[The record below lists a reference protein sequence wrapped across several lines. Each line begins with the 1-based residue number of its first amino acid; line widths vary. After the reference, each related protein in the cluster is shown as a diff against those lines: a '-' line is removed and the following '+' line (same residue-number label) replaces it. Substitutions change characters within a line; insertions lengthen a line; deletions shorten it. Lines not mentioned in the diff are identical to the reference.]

1 MSCGRFVTL
10 EDFYNSPYECSIASC
25 CNITGEARDI
35 FIDQLLEESQI
46 MIESYLGK
54 EICKQ
59 TRKDVFIGDDSYSYF
74 LRHLPI
80 DPTGEV
86 TIEKRHRYGNY
97 SGASTPTVVESNFFY
112 LEDESIGSIRNTMGF
127 SKSYSY
133 AVEYTAGY
141 ELTDIPKDI
150 KRAVMLLAINLSQRL
165 DNMNLSNIDFSV
177 ASIKVDKAS
186 STAFGSSGVV
196 KQVIAKSFKE
206 LNDLPLPVIKI
217 LDRYKYNSSM

>member
-25 CNITGEARDI
+25 CNITGEARDV

-46 MIESYLGK
+46 MVESYLGK

-59 TRKDVFIGDDSYSYF
+59 TRKDVFVGDDSYSYF

-86 TIEKRHRYGNY
+86 TIEKRHRFGNY
-97 SGASTPTVVESNFFY
+97 SGASTPTVVENNFFY
-112 LEDESIGSIRNTMGF
+112 LEDESIGSIRNVMGF

-141 ELTDIPKDI
+141 ELIDIPKDI

-165 DNMNLSNIDFSV
+165 DNMNLSNVDFSV

-196 KQVIAKSFKE
+196 KQVIAKSIKE

>member
-10 EDFYNSPYECSIASC
+10 EDFYNTPYECSIASC

-46 MIESYLGK
+46 MVESYLGK

-74 LRHLPI
+74 LRHLPL
-80 DPTGEV
+80 DPTGEI

-97 SGASTPTVVESNFFY
+97 GGVATPSEIESNYFY
-112 LEDESIGSIRNTMGF
+112 VEDESIGSIRNVMGF

-133 AVEYTAGY
+133 TVEYTAGY
-141 ELTDIPKDI
+141 ELTDIPRDI

-165 DNMNLSNIDFSV
+165 DNMNLSNVDFSV
-177 ASIKVDKAS
+177 SSIKVDKAS
-186 STAFGSSGVV
+186 STSFGQSGMV
-196 KQVIAKSFKE
+196 KQVIAKSIKE
-206 LNDLPLPVIKI
+206 LNDLPLPVMKI